1 MRFVTPQMAWNYDV
15 ESINSIDFNP
25 TREELVVCGSDSSG
39 ENTFM
44 RFWSIQKEN
53 IFKNHQKSPFATVK
67 SEINMGHTKAINV
80 CRFSPSGRFLATGS
94 DDNKIIIWKEKI
106 RPKFFGSSENVISW
120 GEANLLIG
128 HTKEIYHLEW
138 FRDEKFLLSGSHDYT
153 VIVWDILK
161 SRIHQRFD
169 GANSYIKA
177 VCVDPLGKYFCA
189 QSCDR
194 MLRIYQ
200 RTKNK
205 KNEFFTKSVVN
216 RVKFDNKINLEEE
229 GEEQKIFLHESC
241 IENFF
246 RRMEFSPDGTFFI
259 APGGEYKN
267 FEKNEKTFC
276 AYAFARKNLSKP
288 VLAFPSE
295 KPVILVKFCPTI
307 FKLKSGFSLFDTK
320 TKVVFV
326 LATTD
331 SIAIYASDSITPLY
345 YIKKIHF
352 ASLTDLAFY
361 GSQILAVSSMDGYIT
376 FVEFEENQ
384 FGSVHTDF
392 QQKIEPEEENLDKKS
407 QKEMVSTDIPKIE
420 SKQKILFKNGVKTI
434 IPKRIEDN

>member
-1 MRFVTPQMAWNYDV
+1 
-15 ESINSIDFNP
+15 
-25 TREELVVCGSDSSG
+25 
-39 ENTFM
+39 M
-44 RFWSIQKEN
+44 RFWKIKKKN
-53 IFKNHQKSPFATVK
+53 IFKNSQKDQFAIVK
-67 SEINMGHTKAINV
+67 SEINTGHTKGINI
-80 CRFSPSGRFLATGS
+80 CRFSPSGKFLATGS

-106 RPKFFGSSENVISW
+106 RPKFFGSTENIISW
-120 GEANLLIG
+120 GESNILIA

-138 FRDEKFLLSGSHDYT
+138 FKDEKYLLSGSHDYT
-153 VIVWDILK
+153 VIVWDISR

-194 MLRIYQ
+194 MLRVYQ
-200 RTKNK
+200 RNKNK

-246 RRMEFSPDGTFFI
+246 RRMEWSPDGTFFL

-276 AYAFARKNLSKP
+276 AYGFARKNLSKP
-288 VLAFPSE
+288 CLALPSE
-295 KPVILVKFCPTI
+295 KPVILIKFCPTV
-307 FKLKSGFSLFDTK
+307 FNLKKGFSLFDAK
-320 TKVVFV
+320 TKVIFV
-326 LATTD
+326 VGTSD

-345 YIKKIHF
+345 YLKKIHF
-352 ASLTDLAFY
+352 ASLTDLAFF
-361 GSQILAVSSMDGYIT
+361 GCELLAVSSMDGYIT
-376 FVEFEENQ
+376 FIEFKENE
-384 FGSVHTDF
+384 FGTPFVKESH
-392 QQKIEPEEENLDKKS
+392 KMEIEEENEEKKEK
-407 QKEMVSTDIPKIE
+407 KENKVNEQRII
-420 SKQKILFKNGVKTI
+420 FKNGKKTI
-434 IPKRIEDN
+434 IPKRLD